1 MKDIDSEKIVSSKM
15 LQEELNDERKRK
27 GLSEMPAINPRNGGT
42 STIARKDKSWK
53 SVPGFFAK
61 LFKKQKK

>member
-1 MKDIDSEKIVSSKM
+1 MKEADSEKIISSEM
-15 LQEELNDERKRK
+15 LQKELNDERKSK

-53 SVPGFFAK
+53 SVPGFFRK
-61 LFKKQKK
+61 LFKKQ